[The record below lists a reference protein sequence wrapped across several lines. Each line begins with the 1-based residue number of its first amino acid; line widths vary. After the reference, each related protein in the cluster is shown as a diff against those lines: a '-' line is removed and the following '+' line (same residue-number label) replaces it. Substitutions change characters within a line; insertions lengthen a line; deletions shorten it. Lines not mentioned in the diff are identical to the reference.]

1 MNVKGYAALKPKA
14 DLVPFEFAR
23 RELRPNDVQIE
34 ILYAGV
40 CHSDI
45 HQVREE
51 WGDSLFPMV
60 PGHEIAGRVTAV
72 GSDVKKF
79 KAGDL
84 AGVGVYIDS
93 CGKCPNC
100 LLGESQYCYEG
111 MTGTYNGYERDGVT
125 IAQGGYSTGIVID
138 AGYVV
143 SIPENLDLAGVAP
156 LLCAGITLYSPL
168 KHWEAGPG
176 KQVAIVGLGGLGHM
190 GVKYAHALGAE
201 VTVLSHS
208 ASKEADAKRMGA
220 DHFVVTKD
228 PKIFEN
234 YKYHFDLII
243 NTVSAP
249 IDLNDYLQTLK
260 LNGTLVMVGLSG
272 QPYPIDAFN
281 MLNQRRRMAGSMIGS
296 VTQLQEMLDFSGKHN
311 IVSDIELI
319 KADEINKAYDRVVAS
334 DVKYRFVI
342 DAKTF

>member
-1 MNVKGYAALKPKA
+1 MQVKGYAALAPKK
-14 DLVPFEFAR
+14 DLVPYEFAR

-34 ILYAGV
+34 ILYSGV

-51 WGDSLFPMV
+51 WGDSLYPMV
-60 PGHEIAGRVTAV
+60 PGHEIAGKVTGV
-72 GSDVKKF
+72 GSEVKKF
-79 KAGDL
+79 KVGDL

-93 CGKCPNC
+93 CRKCPNC
-100 LLGESQYCYEG
+100 LAGESQYCYEG
-111 MTGTYNGYERDGVT
+111 MTGTYNGYERDDKT

-138 AGYVV
+138 ADYVV
-143 SIPENLDLAGVAP
+143 SVPENLDLSGVAP

-176 KQVAIVGLGGLGHM
+176 KKVAIVGLGGLGHM

-208 ASKEADAKRMGA
+208 ANKEADAKKMGA
-220 DHFVVTKD
+220 DYFVVTKD
-228 PKIFEN
+228 PKIFEDH
-234 YKYHFDLII
+234 KYNFDLII

-249 IDLNDYLQTLK
+249 LDLNDYLKMLK

-272 QPYPIDAFN
+272 QPYPIEAFN
-281 MLNQRRRMAGSMIGS
+281 VLDQRRRIAGSMIGS
-296 VTQLQEMLDFSGKHN
+296 VDQLQEMLDFSGKHN
-311 IVSDIELI
+311 IVSDVEVIA
-319 KADEINKAYDRVVAS
+319 ADQINTAYDRVVAS